1 MNKVLGF
8 FKEAVAEFRKVQWPT
23 RKQTVR
29 LTVMVIAAS
38 ILVGLFISGADY
50 LFTEVIELL
59 LQ

>member
-1 MNKVLGF
+1 MKKFVDF
-8 FKEAVAEFRKVQWPT
+8 IKESIAEFKKVSWPT
-23 RKQTVR
+23 RKQTIR

-59 LQ
+59 LK